1 MFVEDKVKISS
12 RVEAVTPK
20 RCYRR
25 R

>member
-12 RVEAVTPK
+12 RVGAVTPK